1 MAQHDYNIG
10 DQNGFDFL
18 VDLNNALSAIATNN
32 AGSSEP
38 NPTFPHML
46 WFDTNNDLMKV
57 RNEANSAWV
66 IVAKKDGSGWTPY
79 ASGQAIDNRYAHR
92 SNNLSDLGSATT
104 ARANLGAAE
113 DSSDPNFTNDPNAAA
128 RRGLVQQKIIN
139 LILDTIPGLVEA
151 ELHASGSAPMYAC
164 RAWVNFNGT
173 GTVTIRAGGNVSS
186 ITDNG
191 TGDYTVNFATNME
204 DADYAIAGFATY
216 PLSTQAVG
224 LVSFGNDFAPTSGS
238 VRIKTADSTG
248 SRLRDSAFVN
258 VAIFR

>member
-38 NPTFPHML
+38 NTTFPHML
-46 WFDTNNDLMKV
+46 WFDTNNDLMKM
-57 RNEANSAWV
+57 RNQANSAWV
-66 IVAKKDGSGWTPY
+66 IVAEKDGSGWTPY
-79 ASGQAIDNRYAHR
+79 RQG
-92 SNNLSDLGSATT
+92 T
-104 ARANLGAAE
+104 ALDPAE

-128 RRGLVQQKIIN
+128 RRGLVQQKLIN
-139 LILDTIPGLVEA
+139 LILDTIPELVAA

-173 GTVTIRAGGNVSS
+173 GTVGIRGSGNVSS

-191 TGDYTVNFATNME
+191 KGDYTVNFTTNME
-204 DADYAIAGFATY
+204 DANY
-216 PLSTQAVG
+216 
-224 LVSFGNDFAPTSGS
+224 S
-238 VRIKTADSTG
+238 VQVTADHGVTDRFLYQPARISKAVSYYHFRQVGG
-248 SRLRDSAFVN
+248 SNIIRDSDSFN